1 MIFPTTYN
9 EMKAWISVKQFSQ
22 YLSLTEGQM
31 TAIYEGLK
39 DGSISAVTGFPTGQV
54 DVQHVTKNGSQNEGQ
69 VDVQHVTKNGSQ
81 NEYTTESF
89 MAAPAGLNPE
99 IQDMIRITGAGLF
112 IQYTAAYLAAQRA
125 SSSDSGGSSGNNNN
139 NNNNNNN

>member
-31 TAIYEGLK
+31 AAIYEGLK

-54 DVQHVTKNGSQNEGQ
+54 DVQHVTKNGSQNE
-69 VDVQHVTKNGSQ
+69 
-81 NEYTTESF
+81 YTTESF
-89 MAAPAGLNPE
+89 MTALAGLNPD
-99 IQDMIRITGAGLF
+99 IQDLIRITGAGLF
-112 IQYTAAYLAAQRA
+112 IQYTAAYLAAQRS

>member
-22 YLSLTEGQM
+22 YLTLTEGQM

-54 DVQHVTKNGSQNEGQ
+54 DVQHVTKNGSQNE
-69 VDVQHVTKNGSQ
+69 
-81 NEYTTESF
+81 YTTESF

-99 IQDMIRITGAGLF
+99 IQDMIRVTGAGLF

>member
-31 TAIYEGLK
+31 AAIYEGLK

-54 DVQHVTKNGSQNEGQ
+54 DVQHVTKNGSQNE
-69 VDVQHVTKNGSQ
+69 
-81 NEYTTESF
+81 YTTESF
-89 MAAPAGLNPE
+89 MTSLAGLNPD
-99 IQDMIRITGAGLF
+99 IQDLIRITGAGLF
-112 IQYTAAYLAAQRA
+112 IQYTAAYLAAQRS

>member
-22 YLSLTEGQM
+22 YLTLTEGQM

-54 DVQHVTKNGSQNEGQ
+54 DVQHVTKNGSQNE
-69 VDVQHVTKNGSQ
+69 
-81 NEYTTESF
+81 YTTESF
-89 MAAPAGLNPE
+89 MTAPAGLNPE
-99 IQDMIRITGAGLF
+99 IQDMIRVTGAGLF

>member
-22 YLSLTEGQM
+22 YLTLTEGQM

-54 DVQHVTKNGSQNEGQ
+54 DVQHVTKNGSQNE
-69 VDVQHVTKNGSQ
+69 
-81 NEYTTESF
+81 YTTESF
-89 MAAPAGLNPE
+89 MTAPAGLNPE

>member
-22 YLSLTEGQM
+22 YLTLTEGQM

-39 DGSISAVTGFPTGQV
+39 DGSISAVTGFPT
-54 DVQHVTKNGSQNEGQ
+54 GQ

-112 IQYTAAYLAAQRA
+112 IQYTAAYLAAQRS

>member
-54 DVQHVTKNGSQNEGQ
+54 DVQHVTKNGSQNE
-69 VDVQHVTKNGSQ
+69 
-81 NEYTTESF
+81 YTTESF
-89 MAAPAGLNPE
+89 MTSLAGLNPD
-99 IQDMIRITGAGLF
+99 IQDLIRITGAGLF
-112 IQYTAAYLAAQRA
+112 IQYTAAYLAAQRS

>member
-22 YLSLTEGQM
+22 YLTLTEGQM

-54 DVQHVTKNGSQNEGQ
+54 DVQHVTKNGSQNE
-69 VDVQHVTKNGSQ
+69 
-81 NEYTTESF
+81 YTTASF
-89 MAAPAGLNPE
+89 MTAPAGLNPE

>member
-22 YLSLTEGQM
+22 YLTLTEGQM

-39 DGSISAVTGFPTGQV
+39 DGSISAVTGFPT
-54 DVQHVTKNGSQNEGQ
+54 GQ

>member
-54 DVQHVTKNGSQNEGQ
+54 DVQHVTKNGSQNE
-69 VDVQHVTKNGSQ
+69 
-81 NEYTTESF
+81 YTTESF

-125 SSSDSGGSSGNNNN
+125 SSSDSGG
-139 NNNNNNN
+139 

>member
-39 DGSISAVTGFPTGQV
+39 DGSISAVTGFPT
-54 DVQHVTKNGSQNEGQ
+54 GQ

-125 SSSDSGGSSGNNNN
+125 SSSDSGGSSGNNNHN
-139 NNNNNNN
+139 NNNNNN